1 MRNIVAFKDYLSI
14 TKPGIVLGNL
24 VSVAGGFFLASR
36 GRIDWLLLLATGL
49 GIALVVGSGCVFNN
63 CIDRDID
70 CKMRRTRNRALVR
83 GRVSLGSALAIGLG
97 LGLVG
102 SLLLYALTN
111 LLTVAV
117 VLSGFGIYVG
127 VYSLYMKRHSRYG
140 TLVGSLAGAVPP
152 LAGYCAVTNHFDLG
166 AVMLLLMFSLWQL
179 PHAYAIAILHL
190 QDYKAAEIP
199 VLPVAKGV
207 PFAKKHMAGYVA
219 AFILAS
225 LLPTLGRYTG
235 LGYLAVALALG
246 GYWLYV
252 AWDGRNAVDDRLW
265 ARKLFL
271 FSIVMIMALSL
282 MMSVDFKLYPGLQS
296 FPRI

>member
-1 MRNIVAFKDYLSI
+1 MAFRDYLSI

-49 GIALVVGSGCVFNN
+49 GIALVIGSGCVFNN

-97 LGLVG
+97 LGLGG
-102 SLLLYALTN
+102 SLLLYTLTN

-190 QDYKAAEIP
+190 QDYTAAEIP

-219 AFILAS
+219 AFMVAS
-225 LLPTLGRYTG
+225 LLPALGRYTG

-282 MMSVDFKLYPGLQS
+282 MMSVDFKLYPGLQP
-296 FPRI
+296 FTRV

>member
-1 MRNIVAFKDYLSI
+1 MIFRDYLSVA
-14 TKPGIVLGNL
+14 KPGIVLGNL

-36 GRIDWLLLLATGL
+36 GRIDWRLLLATGL

-70 CKMRRTRNRALVR
+70 CKMRRTCRRALVE
-83 GRVSLGSALAIGLG
+83 GRISLRAALAFGVLLGLAGSAL
-97 LGLVG
+97 
-102 SLLLYALTN
+102 LYGHTN
-111 LLTVAV
+111 LLTLGI
-117 VLSGFGIYVG
+117 VLSGFCIYVC
-127 VYSLYMKRHSRYG
+127 VYSLYMKRYSSYG

-152 LAGYCAVTNHFDLG
+152 LAGYCAVSNQFDLG
-166 AVMLLLMFSLWQL
+166 ALMLLIMFSLWQL

-190 QDYKAAEIP
+190 QDYKAAKIP

-207 PFAKKHMAGYVA
+207 PFTKKRMARYVGV
-219 AFILAS
+219 FMLAS
-225 LLPTLGRYTG
+225 VLPTFSRYTG
-235 LGYLAVALALG
+235 LGYLVVALALG

-252 AWDGRNAVDDRLW
+252 AWNGRNAVDDRLW

-271 FSIVMIMALSL
+271 FSIVMIMALSF
-282 MMSVDFKLYPGLQS
+282 MMSLDFGRFPAS